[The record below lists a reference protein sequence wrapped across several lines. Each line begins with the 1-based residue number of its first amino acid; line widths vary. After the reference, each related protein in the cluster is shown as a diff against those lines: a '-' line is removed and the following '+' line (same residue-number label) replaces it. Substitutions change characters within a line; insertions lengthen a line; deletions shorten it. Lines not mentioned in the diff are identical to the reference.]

1 MDVLGNSR
9 RSTGRKM
16 DQEVKMRWALISA
29 GIWFTFFG
37 AFCLIRKQVS
47 LLDWVRWYRRYP
59 HTARLFPRLLGLGAL
74 MFFLF
79 ALWTIF
85 RTASVET
92 ALPAL
97 AVAAALGLAALSF
110 GQSQRA
116 LDKLLLWIERSP
128 RRWGTIWIT
137 VGAILIVFGA
147 LLKE

>member
-1 MDVLGNSR
+1 
-9 RSTGRKM
+9 M
-16 DQEVKMRWALISA
+16 DQEVKMSWTLIGA
-29 GIWFTFFG
+29 GIWFTLFG
-37 AFCLIRKQVS
+37 AFCLIRKQAS

-59 HTARLFPRLLGLGAL
+59 HTARLLPRLLGLGAL

-85 RTASVET
+85 RGAPVET

-97 AVAAALGLAALSF
+97 AVAAALGSAALSF

-116 LDKLLLWIERSP
+116 LDKLLLWMERSP

-137 VGAILIVFGA
+137 IGAILIVFGV
-147 LLKE
+147 LLKK